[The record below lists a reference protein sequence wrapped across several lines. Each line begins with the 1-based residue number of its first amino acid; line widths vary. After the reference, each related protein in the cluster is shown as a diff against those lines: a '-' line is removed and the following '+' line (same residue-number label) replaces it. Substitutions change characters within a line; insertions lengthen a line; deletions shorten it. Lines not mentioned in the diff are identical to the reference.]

1 LDHHTSVMSAPVPTP
16 VGRQL
21 RSQDLRDILALED
34 EIAKGLPQG
43 YIREKTPDELRGFLD
58 GTRGAAYG
66 IFEES
71 KLQATS
77 LLRLPSPAHPNT
89 QLTPFPRVPREDW
102 PLSAAFLENMVVH
115 PRARGRGYQ
124 RLLIDACLKHARAV
138 RMKWVCSGV
147 HLKNQVSWANL
158 LIKGMAIVGIR
169 FDPGY
174 PVIGL
179 LKAINAP
186 ELVSDPRCQMIVPA
200 QDADAHNAALTDGY
214 VGARLATDG
223 SVVYQRL
230 PESSP
235 TTSR

>member
-1 LDHHTSVMSAPVPTP
+1 MSLAVTAP

-43 YIREKTPDELRGFLD
+43 FIREKSPDELRGFLD

-66 IFEES
+66 LFEDG

-77 LLRLPSPAHPNT
+77 LLRLPNSAHPNT
-89 QLTPFPRVPREDW
+89 QPTPFPRVPREDW
-102 PLSAAFLENMVVH
+102 ALSAAFLENMIVH
-115 PRARGRGYQ
+115 PRVRGRGFQ
-124 RLLIDACLKHARAV
+124 RLLVDACLKHARAA

-147 HLKNQVSWANL
+147 HLKNQVSWTNL
-158 LIKGMAIVGIR
+158 LSKGMQIVGIR
-169 FDPGY
+169 FDFGY

-179 LKAINAP
+179 LKAVAAP
-186 ELVSDPRCQMIVPA
+186 ELVSDPRSQMIVPVA
-200 QDADAHNAALTDGY
+200 DADAHNAALTDGY
-214 VGARLATDG
+214 IGVRLAGD

-230 PESSP
+230 R
-235 TTSR
+235 TSDAVA